1 MRLGIDFGTTRT
13 VVAGQEGRNYPIYS
27 FSWKGELKEFI
38 PSVVA
43 ARGGNVYFGWEALDL
58 LAEPDVFLLR
68 SLKRL
73 AGHLRPEDPLDLG
86 PDTSVTMLDAVTLF
100 LSHVKSMILK
110 HGNIPL
116 RKKSPLDVFV
126 ATPANANSNQ
136 RYITLEAFKRAGFN
150 VLAAMNEPSAGAVE
164 FLHRYLR
171 NMGPRSPKRYVAVYD
186 LGGGTFDTSVV
197 GIQEQ
202 YHDVMA
208 HEGIARLGGDDFD
221 EVILDLVLEEA
232 GIPRHTLNPSDFTRL
247 LEECRERKEG
257 LKANTKKM
265 VVDLGAVVKGK
276 RPVVLE
282 TALIYDRCKP
292 LIQSSLESIQRL
304 LLRLGENPEDNRSLA
319 AVYLVGGSV
328 AFPPVSRSLRD
339 AYPNKVKTSPFPHAA
354 TAIGLA
360 IAGDPEARIKVQET
374 VSRYF
379 GLWRERGKDKIF
391 DPIFLKDRQ
400 VDPETGGLKVSRT
413 YRPVHNIGLLRYME
427 CSSLGQEG
435 EPEGDIALWK
445 DVYFPYD
452 PGLKSRKD
460 LRRVPVR
467 RLPELSSQEVVET
480 YEYNEQGVIRIEIEN
495 RTSGY
500 RKLFN
505 LGPESQT

>member
-13 VVAGQEGRNYPIYS
+13 VVAGQEGGNYPLYS
-27 FSWKGELKEFI
+27 FSWKGEMKEYI
-38 PSVVA
+38 PSIVA
-43 ARGGNVYFGWEALDL
+43 AKQGKLYFGWEALEIL
-58 LAEPDVFLLR
+58 PEPDVFPLR
-68 SLKRL
+68 SVKRL
-73 AGHLRPEDPLDLG
+73 TAYIRPEDPLDVG
-86 PDTSVTMLDAVTLF
+86 PDISVTLLDVVTLF
-100 LSHVKSMILK
+100 LGHVKNTILK

-116 RKKSPLDVFV
+116 RRKEALEVV
-126 ATPANANSNQ
+126 IATPANANSNQ
-136 RYITLEAFKRAGFN
+136 RYITLEAFKRAGFS
-150 VLAAMNEPSAGAVE
+150 VVAAMNEPSAAAVE

-171 NMGPRSPKRYVAVYD
+171 NIGPRSPKRYVAVYD

-202 YHDVMA
+202 RHDVVA

-221 EVILDLVLEEA
+221 EIILDLVLEEA
-232 GIPRHTLNPSDFTRL
+232 GVPRHTLSPSVFTRL

-257 LKANTKKM
+257 LKANTRKM
-265 VVDLGAVVKGK
+265 VVDLGAVIKGK

-282 TALIYDRCKP
+282 TSLVYDRCKP
-292 LIQSSLESIQRL
+292 LIQSSLESLGRL
-304 LLRLGENPEDNRSLA
+304 LHRLLEAPEDNRSLA

-328 AFPPVSRSLRD
+328 AFPPVSRSLREI
-339 AYPNKVKTSPFPHAA
+339 YPNKVKTSPFPHAA

-360 IAGDPEARIKVQET
+360 VAGDPDARIQVEER

-379 GLWRERGKDKIF
+379 GLWRERGKDKFF

-400 VDPETGGLKVSRT
+400 VSPDTGSLRVSRV

-427 CSSLGQEG
+427 CSALGEGG
-435 EPEGDIALWK
+435 EPEGDISLWK

-452 PGLKSRKD
+452 PGLEKLKD
-460 LRRVPVR
+460 LRKVAVR
-467 RLPELSSQEVVET
+467 TDPELFSQEVTET
-480 YEYNEQGVIRIEIEN
+480 YEYNEQGMILVQIEN

-500 RKLFN
+500 RRSFN
-505 LGPESQT
+505 LEPERRT

>member
-1 MRLGIDFGTTRT
+1 MRLGVDFGTTRT
-13 VVAGQEGRNYPIYS
+13 VVAGQDGGNYPIYS
-27 FSWKGELKEFI
+27 FSWKGELKEYI

-43 ARGGNVYFGWEALDL
+43 AKGESLYFGWEALDL
-58 LAEPDVFLLR
+58 LGEPDVFLLR

-100 LSHVKSMILK
+100 LGHVKSMILK
-110 HGNIPL
+110 HSNFHL
-116 RKKSPLDVFV
+116 RRKTSLDAFV

-150 VLAAMNEPSAGAVE
+150 VLAAMNEPSAAAVE

-171 NMGPRSPKRYVAVYD
+171 NMGPRSPKKYVAVYD

-197 GIQEQ
+197 GILEQ
-202 YHDVMA
+202 HHDVVA

-221 EVILDLVLEEA
+221 EVILDLVLEDA
-232 GIPRHTLNPSDFTRL
+232 GIPRHTLSPSQLTRL

-282 TALIYDRCKP
+282 TALVYDRCNP
-292 LIQSSLESIQRL
+292 LVQSSLESLQRL
-304 LLRLGENPEDNRSLA
+304 LHRLGDNPEDNRSLA

-328 AFPPVSRSLRD
+328 AFPPVSRCLRD
-339 AYPNKVKTSPFPHAA
+339 VYPNKVKTSPFPHAA

-400 VDPETGGLKVSRT
+400 VDPGTGGLEVSRT
-413 YRPVHNIGLLRYME
+413 YRPIHNIGLLRYME
-427 CSSLGQEG
+427 CSALGEEG
-435 EPEGDIALWK
+435 EPEGDIALWR

-452 PGLKSRKD
+452 PGLKNRKD
-460 LRRVPVR
+460 LRRIPVQM
-467 RLPELSSQEVVET
+467 LPELSSQEVVET
-480 YEYNEQGVIRIEIEN
+480 YAYDAHGLIRVEIEN

-505 LGPESQT
+505 LGPES

>member
-1 MRLGIDFGTTRT
+1 MRLGVDFGTTRT
-13 VVAGQEGRNYPIYS
+13 AVAGQEGGNYPVYS
-27 FSWKGELKEFI
+27 FFWKGELKEYI

-43 ARGGNVYFGWEALDL
+43 AKEGKLYFGWEAVDL
-58 LAEPDVFLLR
+58 FSEPDAFLLR

-86 PDTSVTMLDAVTLF
+86 PGVSVTMLDLTTGF
-100 LSHVKSMILK
+100 LSHLKGMILK
-110 HGNIPL
+110 HSNIPL
-116 RKKSPLDVFV
+116 RKKTPLEVVV

-150 VLAAMNEPSAGAVE
+150 VLAALNEPSAAAVE
-164 FLHRYLR
+164 FLHRYLK
-171 NMGPRSPKRYVAVYD
+171 NMGPKSPKKYVAVYD

-197 GIQEQ
+197 GIQERH
-202 YHDVMA
+202 HDVVA

-221 EVILDLVLEEA
+221 EVILELVLEEA
-232 GIPRHTLNPSDFTRL
+232 GMTRHHLSPSDLTRL

-257 LKANTKKM
+257 LKANTRKM
-265 VVDLGAVVKGK
+265 VIDLGTVVKGK

-282 TALIYDRCKP
+282 TALVYDRCRA
-292 LIQSSLESIQRL
+292 LIESSLDSLQRL
-304 LLRLGENPEDNRSLA
+304 LRHVGDHPEDNRSLA

-328 AFPPVSRSLRD
+328 AFPPVSRVLRD

-360 IAGDPEARIKVQET
+360 VAGDREAPIKVQET
-374 VSRYF
+374 VSRHF
-379 GLWRERGKDKIF
+379 GLWREKGKDKCF
-391 DPIFLKDRQ
+391 DPIFLKDRK
-400 VDPETGGLKVSRT
+400 VDFDTGRLKVSRT

-427 CSSLGQEG
+427 CSALGQEG

-452 PGLKSRKD
+452 PGLRNRKD
-460 LRRVPVR
+460 LRRVPVQV
-467 RLPELSSQEVVET
+467 LPELSSQEVTET
-480 YEYNEQGVIRIEIEN
+480 YEYDEQGLIRVEIEN

-500 RKLFN
+500 RKHFN
-505 LGPESQT
+505 LGPENAT

>member
-1 MRLGIDFGTTRT
+1 MRLGVDFGTTRT
-13 VVAGQEGRNYPIYS
+13 AVAGQEGGNYPLYS
-27 FSWKGELKEFI
+27 FSWKGELKDYI

-43 ARGGNVYFGWEALDL
+43 AKEGNLYFGWDALDL
-58 LAEPDVFLLR
+58 FSEPHVFLLR

-86 PDTSVTMLDAVTLF
+86 PGLCVTMLDLTTRF
-100 LSHVKSMILK
+100 LSHVKGMILK
-110 HGNIPL
+110 HSNIPL
-116 RKKSPLDVFV
+116 RKKSPLEVVV

-150 VLAAMNEPSAGAVE
+150 VVAAMNEPSAAAVE

-171 NMGPRSPKRYVAVYD
+171 NTGPKSPKKYVAVYD

-197 GIQEQ
+197 GIQERH
-202 YHDVMA
+202 HDIVA

-221 EVILDLVLEEA
+221 EVILDLVLDEA
-232 GIPRHTLNPSDFTRL
+232 GVTRNNLSPSDLTRL

-257 LKANTKKM
+257 LKANTRKM

-282 TALIYDRCKP
+282 TAVVYDRCRP
-292 LIQSSLESIQRL
+292 LIESSLDSLQK
-304 LLRLGENPEDNRSLA
+304 LLRHVSDHPEDSRSLA

-328 AFPPVSRSLRD
+328 AFPPVSRILRD
-339 AYPNKVKTSPFPHAA
+339 VYPNKIKTSPFPHAA

-360 IAGDPEARIKVQET
+360 VAGDLEAGMKVRET

-379 GLWRERGKDKIF
+379 GLWRERGRDKCF
-391 DPIFLKDRQ
+391 DPIFFKDRE
-400 VDPETGGLKVSRT
+400 VDFDTGRLTVSRS

-427 CSSLGQEG
+427 CSALGEEG

-452 PGLKSRKD
+452 PGLRNRKD
-460 LRRVPVR
+460 LRRVPVQV
-467 RLPELSSQEVVET
+467 LPELSSQEVIET
-480 YEYNEQGVIRIEIEN
+480 YEYDEQGLIRVEIEN

-500 RKLFN
+500 RKHFN
-505 LGPESQT
+505 LGPENAT